1 MADSLCLLAFNIKQ
15 KEVQSI
21 LCLFFVN
28 RHFTNQLKLKMNSGK
43 KSYTFEEIKQKLV
56 NYCVYQDRCHA
67 EVEQK
72 MREFVLI
79 PEAKEEILLYLM
91 QENYLNEERFIRSY
105 IRGKFYLKNWG
116 KTKIRI
122 HLKQKGIHDK
132 LIASCFD
139 EIDENDYLKIIRKV
153 YENYESK
160 LKGLNDYQKKQKTI
174 KYLLSRGFEYD
185 AILQVSD

>member
-1 MADSLCLLAFNIKQ
+1 M
-15 KEVQSI
+15 QSEKK
-21 LCLFFVN
+21 LF
-28 RHFTNQLKLKMNSGK
+28 
-43 KSYTFEEIKQKLV
+43 TFEETKQKLV

-91 QENYLNEERFIRSY
+91 KENYLNEERFTRSY
-105 IRGKFYLKNWG
+105 IRGKFYIKSWG
-116 KTKIRI
+116 KTKIKI
-122 HLKQKGIHDK
+122 YLKQKGITEK
-132 LIASCFD
+132 LITKSFD
-139 EIDENDYLKIIRKV
+139 EIDEDDYMKTIQRL

-160 LKGLNDYQKKQKTI
+160 LKGLQAYQKKSKTI

-185 AILQVSD
+185 KINDTFDKT